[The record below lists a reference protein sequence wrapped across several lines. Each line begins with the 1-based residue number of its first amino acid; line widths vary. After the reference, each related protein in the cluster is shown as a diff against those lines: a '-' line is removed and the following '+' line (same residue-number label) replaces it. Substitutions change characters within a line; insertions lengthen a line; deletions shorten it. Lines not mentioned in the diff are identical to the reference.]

1 MRRRR
6 ERVDAVSNAAQ
17 SDGETRL
24 LKLTTDLA
32 CAFVENNQL
41 PAAQLGVLLA
51 GLHVSLRELTRAH
64 PVEPAPAVPVKKSIE
79 DEFLICLEDG
89 KKLRTL
95 KRYLMSHHAM
105 TPDAYR
111 KKWRLPADYPMV
123 APAYARMRSDFA
135 RKSGLGRKS
144 NARSR
149 TARAARKPDTRSD
162 KGE

>member
-1 MRRRR
+1 MRRRK
-6 ERVDAVSNAAQ
+6 EADAADRAAQ
-17 SDGETRL
+17 GDDETRL
-24 LKLTTDLA
+24 LKLATDLA
-32 CAFVENNQL
+32 CAFVKNNQL

-51 GLHVSLRELTRAH
+51 GLHISLRELTGAH
-64 PVEPAPAVPVKKSIE
+64 AAEPTPAVPLKKSIE
-79 DEFLICLEDG
+79 DDFLICLEDG

-95 KRYLMSHHAM
+95 KRYLMSHYAM

-123 APAYARMRSDFA
+123 APAYARMRSEFA

-144 NARSR
+144 NVRSR
-149 TARAARKPDTRSD
+149 KTRKPDTRSD